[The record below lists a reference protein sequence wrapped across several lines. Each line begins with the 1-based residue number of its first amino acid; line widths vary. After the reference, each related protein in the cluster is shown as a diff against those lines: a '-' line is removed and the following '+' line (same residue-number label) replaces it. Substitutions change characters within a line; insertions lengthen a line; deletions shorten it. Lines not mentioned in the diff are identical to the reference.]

1 MIRLQELSPDD
12 WKLWRELRLAALTEA
27 PYAFNSNIADWEAAP
42 EQRWRQR
49 LSTPATYHVAAILG
63 DTPVGVA
70 AGFPTDEANVAKLM
84 SIWVAPSA
92 RGRGVADEL
101 ITAVGDWARTT
112 GASILELHVL
122 VGNGSAHELYLRNGF
137 VDFHEADDTRPNDSK
152 PEVVMRK
159 QL

>member
-49 LSTPATYHVAAILG
+49 LSTPATCHVAAILD

-70 AGFPTDEANVAKLM
+70 AGFPTDEENVAKLM

-122 VGNGSAHELYLRNGF
+122 VGNGSAHDLYLRNGF